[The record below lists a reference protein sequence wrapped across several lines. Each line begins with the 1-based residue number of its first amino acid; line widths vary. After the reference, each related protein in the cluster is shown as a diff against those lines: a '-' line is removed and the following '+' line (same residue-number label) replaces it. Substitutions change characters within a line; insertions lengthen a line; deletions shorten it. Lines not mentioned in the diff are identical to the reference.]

1 MTTVVGRRAAS
12 PPPVPI
18 RVNGTTIPRSAI
30 AREVQYHPGPTPS
43 ASWQAAARALVLR
56 ELLLQ
61 EARRHALPSTPQTD
75 ENGKRETEEVAAIRS
90 LVEHNVRV
98 PGPTENELRRYYAA
112 NPARFRSP
120 EVVVARHI
128 LIAARA
134 TDEAAY
140 AAAQTKA
147 EAITAELVANPERFA
162 DLARAHSE
170 CASSGEGGLLG
181 QFIPGETT
189 PEFAAA
195 LAALGEGETTATPVA
210 TRYGFHIIRLE
221 RRIPG
226 VLMPFESVSER
237 IWQYLGERARR
248 TATSQYL
255 ARLVSRA
262 EIAGIEL
269 AGAEVHRVN

>member
-1 MTTVVGRRAAS
+1 MTTIVGRRAAS
-12 PPPVPI
+12 PPTPV
-18 RVNGTTIPRSAI
+18 RVNGAVIPSAAI

-43 ASWQAAARALVLR
+43 ASWQAAATALVLR

-61 EARRHALPSTPQTD
+61 EARLQALPSAPQTD
-75 ENGKRETEEVAAIRS
+75 ENGKRETEEAAAIRA

-98 PGPTENELRRYYAA
+98 PEPTEDELRRYYAA
-112 NPARFRSP
+112 NPAKFRPP
-120 EVVVARHI
+120 EIVVARHI

-134 TDEAAY
+134 ADEAAY
-140 AAAQTKA
+140 AAARAKA
-147 EAITAELVANPERFA
+147 EAIAVELAANPERFA
-162 DLARAHSE
+162 DLARDCSD

-181 QFIPGETT
+181 QLVPGETT

-195 LAALGEGETTATPVA
+195 LAELGEGETTATPVA

-226 VLMPFESVSER
+226 GLMPFETVSGR
-237 IWQYLGERARR
+237 ISQYLTERVRR

-262 EIAGIEL
+262 EIAGIEV
-269 AGAEVHRVN
+269 AGAEAHRVS

>member
-1 MTTVVGRRAAS
+1 
-12 PPPVPI
+12 
-18 RVNGTTIPRSAI
+18 VNGTVIPSAAI
-30 AREVQYHPGPTPS
+30 AREVQYHPAPAPS

-61 EARRHALPSTPQTD
+61 EARLHALPSKPQTD
-75 ENGKRETEEVAAIRS
+75 ENGKRETDEAAAMRA

-98 PGPTENELRRYYAA
+98 PEPTEDELRRYYAA
-112 NPARFRSP
+112 NPAKFHSP
-120 EVVVARHI
+120 EIVVARHI

-140 AAAQTKA
+140 AAARRKA
-147 EAITAELVANPERFA
+147 EAITADLAANPERFG
-162 DLARAHSE
+162 DLAMAHSD

-181 QFIPGETT
+181 QLVPRETT

-195 LAALGEGETTATPVA
+195 LADLDDGETTATPVA

-226 VLMPFESVSER
+226 VLMSFENVSER
-237 IWQYLGERARR
+237 ISRYLTERARR

-262 EIAGIEL
+262 EIAGIEM
-269 AGAEVHRVN
+269 ASAEVHRVN

>member
-1 MTTVVGRRAAS
+1 
-12 PPPVPI
+12 
-18 RVNGTTIPRSAI
+18 
-30 AREVQYHPGPTPS
+30 
-43 ASWQAAARALVLR
+43 
-56 ELLLQ
+56 
-61 EARRHALPSTPQTD
+61 LPSTPQTD

-98 PGPTENELRRYYAA
+98 PEPTENELRRYYAA
-112 NPARFRSP
+112 NAVRFRSP
-120 EVVVARHI
+120 EIVVARHI

-147 EAITAELVANPERFA
+147 EAIAAELAANPERFA
-162 DLARAHSE
+162 ALAADYSD

-181 QFIPGETT
+181 QLVPGETT
-189 PEFAAA
+189 PEFVAA
-195 LAALGEGETTATPVA
+195 LSDLQERETTTKPVA

-221 RRIPG
+221 QRLPG
-226 VLMPFESVSER
+226 ALMPFESVSAR
-237 IWQYLGERARR
+237 ISQYLTERARR
-248 TATSQYL
+248 TATAQYL

-269 AGAEVHRVN
+269 AGSETHRVN